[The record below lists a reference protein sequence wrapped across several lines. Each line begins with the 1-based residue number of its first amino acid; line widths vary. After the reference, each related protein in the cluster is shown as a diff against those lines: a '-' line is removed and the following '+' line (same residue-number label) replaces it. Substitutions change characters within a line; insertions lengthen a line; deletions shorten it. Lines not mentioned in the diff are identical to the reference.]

1 MRKSSATRDMV
12 HVESNQARSREHDQP
27 VLNHLG
33 YVLPGNGAVNSRI
46 LLEVI
51 LAAAVISTAVTL
63 YPVVSRH

>member
-1 MRKSSATRDMV
+1 M
-12 HVESNQARSREHDQP
+12 
-27 VLNHLG
+27 LNHLG
-33 YVLPGNGAVNSRI
+33 YVLGNGAVNSRT

>member
-33 YVLPGNGAVNSRI
+33 YVLGNGAVNSRI